1 MEIIWRFISS
11 KADLEGERGEWG
23 KGARIKK
30 YNWEVQNRQGD
41 VKNSRGNGEAKELIC
56 TTHGHELSRVTGE
69 ESRVLGGVGQRGKNW
84 DNCNSII
91 YKNILVFF

>member
-30 YNWEVQNRQGD
+30 YNWEVQNQHGD
-41 VKNSRGNGEAKELIC
+41 IKNSIGNGEAKEFTC
-56 TTHGHELSRVTGE
+56 MTHGHELSGGCWREWG
-69 ESRVLGGVGQRGKNW
+69 LPGGVGKGK
-84 DNCNSII
+84 
-91 YKNILVFF
+91 KLEHL